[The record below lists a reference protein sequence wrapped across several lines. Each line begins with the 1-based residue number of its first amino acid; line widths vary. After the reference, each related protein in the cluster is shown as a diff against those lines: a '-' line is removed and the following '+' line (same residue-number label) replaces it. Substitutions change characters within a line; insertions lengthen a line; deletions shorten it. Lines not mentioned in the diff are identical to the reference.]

1 MNEPRA
7 ALACHAFFPPL
18 PAPDAWRPEH
28 AARLRRNDAM
38 RISALR
44 NADLRRA
51 TMQRVLAVLCALL
64 AMLAVQAYRGQG
76 TGALALAVTA
86 GQPEADPVDGQSSM
100 APMPFETPG
109 DSWPG
114 AAYYYVSREV
124 EQQAPP
130 SGWRS
135 ALAALAPGLHWDGQN
150 AQSEEDDTL
159 LPGSGPAARA
169 LSGLAN
175 AVDRERALS
184 CLTAA
189 IYYEAA
195 SEPDDG
201 QRAVAQVVLNR
212 MAHPAYPKTVCGV
225 VFQGSERATGCQFT
239 FTCDGALMRKPSR
252 YFWSRAETVARAALS
267 GYVYAPVGLATHYH
281 TFAVH
286 PYWADSLN
294 FIGQIGAHRF
304 YRMQG
309 PAGASDAFRFVHSMT
324 EPLPV
329 PHQRVATAGRELVD
343 DPIAIERAYAARLG
357 QTIGTAPR
365 MTAPGGAPALSAAQ
379 YGATQSTAAP
389 QYTAEALRHGG
400 DNAYRAANLPG
411 SDNVRPEYQNSGRWI
426 SDPQ

>member
-1 MNEPRA
+1 MNKFRV
-7 ALACHAFFPPL
+7 ALAPNASQSM
-18 PAPDAWRPEH
+18 PAYDMRTSDD
-28 AARLRRNDAM
+28 AARLRRGGGMKIN
-38 RISALR
+38 ALR
-44 NADLRRA
+44 NAEMRRA
-51 TMQRVLAVLCALL
+51 AMHRVLAVVCAML

-76 TGALALAVTA
+76 TGAMALAATTTHE
-86 GQPEADPVDGQSSM
+86 EADPVDGQASL
-100 APMPFETPG
+100 APMPFEQPG

-114 AAYYYVSREV
+114 AAYYYVSREA
-124 EQQAPP
+124 EPQAPTT
-130 SGWRS
+130 GWRS
-135 ALAALAPGLHWDGQN
+135 ALATIAPGLHWDGDN
-150 AQSEEDDTL
+150 AAQGEDEAP

-212 MAHPAYPKTVCGV
+212 MAHPAYPKSVCGV

-252 YFWSRAETVARAALS
+252 YFWSRAETVARAALG

-304 YRMQG
+304 YRMHG
-309 PAGASDAFRFVHSMT
+309 PAGDSGAFRFVHAMS

-329 PHQRVATAGRELVD
+329 PHQRVAIANRELVD
-343 DPIAIERAYAARLG
+343 DPIAIERAYAAKMG
-357 QTIGTAPR
+357 QTLNPAPR
-365 MTAPGGAPALSAAQ
+365 AAAVATPAL
-379 YGATQSTAAP
+379 AAP

-400 DNAYRAANLPG
+400 EAAYRANNLPG

>member
-1 MNEPRA
+1 MNNPRA
-7 ALACHAFFPPL
+7 ALAFNASFPPL
-18 PAPDAWRPEH
+18 PTLDAWTPEH
-28 AARLRRNDAM
+28 AARLRRGDGM
-38 RISALR
+38 RINALR

-51 TMQRVLAVLCALL
+51 GAQRVLAVVCALL
-64 AMLAVQAYRGQG
+64 AILAVQAYRGQG
-76 TGALALAVTA
+76 TGAIALAASTPHDEV
-86 GQPEADPVDGQSSM
+86 DPVDGQASL
-100 APMPFETPG
+100 APMPFEQPG

-124 EQQAPP
+124 EQPAPAT
-130 SGWRS
+130 GWRG
-135 ALAALAPGLHWDGQN
+135 ALATIAPGLHWDGAA
-150 AQSEEDDTL
+150 AQQGDDDTP

-212 MAHPAYPKTVCGV
+212 MAHPAYPKSVCGV

-239 FTCDGALMRKPSR
+239 FTCDGALMRKTSR
-252 YFWSRAETVARAALS
+252 YFWSRAETVARAALG

-309 PAGASDAFRFVHSMT
+309 PAGASGAFRFVHAIS

-329 PHQRVATAGRELVD
+329 PHQHVAVANRELAD
-343 DPIAIERAYAARLG
+343 DPIAIERAYAAKMG
-357 QTIGTAPR
+357 QIV
-365 MTAPGGAPALSAAQ
+365 GAPLRTAA
-379 YGATQSTAAP
+379 AAVAAP

-400 DNAYRAANLPG
+400 EAAYRAANLPG
-411 SDNVRPEYQNSGRWI
+411 NDNVRAEYQNSGRWI